1 MDRLSQVV
9 ASRNESD
16 SSELMKFSDLDANR
30 VKEMMEAARDGPLN
44 KFRHLWRRVDLNF
57 HVKDES
63 RSFTRWAEHGL
74 TPQQPDARREET
86 LRMDG
91 EYVVCPGRTALH
103 MAAANGQEAIVR
115 FICGARDVRVNIK
128 DKFGYTPLHLACH
141 SPASPGAVIDM
152 LLDSNI
158 DLISV
163 NANEVSKNGETPLHF
178 AVRSKFTRAVKKLLE
193 WKPSAG
199 EYYNSAIDV
208 GVKSN
213 EGETPLLLAVHKR
226 ISEED
231 HSEELTWIIRRLIR
245 HIKTYCPENIN
256 QTDHERKSAIHTSIE
271 SRDYELMNLILEEG
285 GHKVNLDI
293 KDSEGKSAW
302 EVAFQQPRYDVI
314 DMIMNSEMGRNS
326 MNANA
331 VSNNGETPL
340 HFAVRGKF
348 KRRVERLLEWKP
360 SAGEYYNSTIDVSV
374 KSNEG
379 ETPLLLAVHKRI
391 NEKDHSEE
399 LTWIIRRLIRH
410 IKTNCP
416 ENINQTDHE
425 RKSAI
430 HISIESRDYELMN
443 LILEEGGHKVNLDTK
458 DSEGKSAWEVA
469 FQQPHYAVVCK
480 LQNYLERVG
489 SYGNQEAYA
498 GAANA
503 ILVVAALLA
512 TVTFNAW
519 SLITVAESTL
529 FWVFSSLSFLF
540 AISTLLAAAGAALP
554 SRGST
559 IADIRNTIH
568 AASFCL
574 AISISCAIGAFATAA
589 FYSAP
594 SIKYKRRVI
603 VTIAIGGI
611 FCLNFLVGFVRRLAR
626 AYSPFFL
633 YTDFRRREF
642 LYKHVITR
650 VETWLMRRKFV
661 VDLKHWYYRTIIN
674 PAEQPGSRMG
684 SLMGDEPSIPESK
697 SMEVMGS
704 DDCIEVGTQ
713 EVIVR

>member
-1 MDRLSQVV
+1 MDRLSEEV
-9 ASRNESD
+9 ASRDEFD
-16 SSELMKFSDLDANR
+16 FSELMKLSDLDANR
-30 VKEMMEAARDGPLN
+30 VKEMMEAARDGPVD
-44 KFRHLWRRVDLNF
+44 KFRDLWDGVDLNSQ
-57 HVKDES
+57 VKDES

-74 TPQQPDARREET
+74 TTQQPDARREET

-103 MAAANGQEAIVR
+103 MAVANGQEEIVG
-115 FICGARDVRVNIK
+115 FILRNGSEHLDINAK

-141 SPASPGAVIDM
+141 SPVNHDDVIDM
-152 LLDSNI
+152 LMDSYQGRN
-158 DLISV
+158 SM
-163 NANEVSKNGETPLHF
+163 NANAVSNNGDTPLHF
-178 AVRSKFTRAVKKLLE
+178 AVRGKFKRTVERLIKWE
-193 WKPSAG
+193 PSVG
-199 EYYNSAIDV
+199 EYYKRTIDV
-208 GVKSN
+208 SIKSN
-213 EGETPLLLAVHKR
+213 EGLTPLLLAVHKR
-226 ISEED
+226 ISEKD
-231 HSEELTWIIRRLIR
+231 HSEELTWIIRELISSPY
-245 HIKTYCPENIN
+245 INYPENIN
-256 QTDHERKSAIHTSIE
+256 QTDHERKSAIHISIE
-271 SRDYELMNLILEEG
+271 SRDYELMNLILEATTY
-285 GHKVNLDI
+285 KVNLDI

-302 EVAFQQPRYDVI
+302 EVAFQQPDYDVFG
-314 DMIMNSEMGRNS
+314 MLMNSGKGRNS

-340 HFAVRGKF
+340 HFAIRGKF
-348 KRRVERLLEWKP
+348 KRSVESLLDWKL
-360 SAGEYYNSTIDVSV
+360 SEGEYYNSTIDVSV

-379 ETPLLLAVHKRI
+379 VTPLLLAVHERI
-391 NEKDHSEE
+391 SEEDHSEQ

-443 LILEEGGHKVNLDTK
+443 LILEEGGHKVNLDIK

-480 LQNYLERVG
+480 LQNYLEGVG
-489 SYGNQEAYA
+489 LYGNQEAYA

-540 AISTLLAAAGAALP
+540 AISTLLAAGGAALP

-589 FYSAP
+589 FHYAP

-626 AYSPFFL
+626 AYSPIFL
-633 YTDFRRREF
+633 YTDFRSREF
-642 LYKHVITR
+642 LSKHIITP
-650 VETWLMRRKFV
+650 VERWLMGRKFV
-661 VDLKHWYYRTIIN
+661 VDLKQWYYSTIIN
-674 PAEQPGSRMG
+674 PAEHPSSRMG
-684 SLMGDEPSIPESK
+684 SLMGDKPSIPKSK
-697 SMEVMGS
+697 SMGVKGS
-704 DDCIEVGTQ
+704 DDSIEVGT
-713 EVIVR
+713 